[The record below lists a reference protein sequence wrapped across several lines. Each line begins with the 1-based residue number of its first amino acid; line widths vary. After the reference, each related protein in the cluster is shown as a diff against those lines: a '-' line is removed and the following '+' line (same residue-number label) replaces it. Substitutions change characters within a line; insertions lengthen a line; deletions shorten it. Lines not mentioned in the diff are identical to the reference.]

1 LLRASGHTRYGAAV
15 ASVVVRLRGGLAA
28 LALAA
33 SVGCGDHGLLPTTVD
48 KGGDFNVA
56 EVVFDEG
63 YFYCTVEPMLFGQNC
78 GPGDGGADGTNGC
91 HFSVTSFRL
100 TNYGP
105 PFTADGCTSE
115 AAIGQPPSQQSKQNY
130 TVSQAKMDTD
140 FNLAQLLLRPT
151 GKAPH
156 PRPIFAT
163 GDPPADIIREW
174 STRFTTQ

>member
-1 LLRASGHTRYGAAV
+1 V
-15 ASVVVRLRGGLAA
+15 ATVVVRLRGGLAA

-33 SVGCGDHGLLPTTVD
+33 SIGCGEHGLLPTTVD

-56 EVVFDEG
+56 EVVFDDG
-63 YFYCTVEPMLFGQNC
+63 YFYCTVEPMLFDQSC
-78 GPGDGGADGTNGC
+78 GSGVAGDGTNAC

-100 TNYGP
+100 TPYGP
-105 PFTADGCTSE
+105 PLTAEGCTSE
-115 AAIGQPPSQQSKQNY
+115 AAVGVPATQQARGNY

-140 FNLAQLLLRPT
+140 SNLAQLLLRPT
-151 GKAPH
+151 GNAPH
-156 PRPIFAT
+156 PRQIFAS